1 MLPGMR
7 RIALLLAVTGF
18 ILVGCTAQNGA
29 ATDPSVAPATALT
42 YYQDAAPIFAARCAS
57 CHSPGNIAPFSLVT
71 YSDAMTYAS
80 LIKPAI
86 QNHLMPPMPPDTG
99 DGSGCPQIDD
109 VRVMPDSERDTLVA
123 WVDGGALAGDEAT
136 AAPTPPAP
144 DALGAPT
151 ATYDSGVDYESAFQG
166 QDEYRCFVIDPQL
179 GATFNLIAVGVHSTN
194 PAIVHHTIVYAQL
207 PQYQAAVDA
216 LDAADPL
223 PGYQCFGGPG
233 WTGAIEIGAAAVGSL
248 PKPFPN
254 GSGAPLPAGTRY
266 VVQVHYNFDNG
277 RGSNRIAVQAWS
289 APTLTQVPHGL
300 GTANY
305 TFDIPA
311 GAVGV
316 TATAMGE
323 FTMTPAAANQTRPG
337 LLWSAFPHM
346 HQIGSAIRV
355 DLIRADGSKSC
366 LIDIPKW
373 DFHWQGAYQFMQPI
387 KVAAGDRLQTTCV
400 YDNSA
405 AHQPI
410 VNGQVQQPKDVR
422 FGEGSTD
429 EMCLAG
435 FTLTDF

>member
-7 RIALLLAVTGF
+7 RIVLVLAVATFAF
-18 ILVGCTAQNGA
+18 IGCTSQNPA
-29 ATDPSVAPATALT
+29 ATDPGVMPATALT
-42 YYQDAAPIFAARCAS
+42 YYQDAAPIFATRCAG
-57 CHSPGNIAPFSLVT
+57 CHSPGNIAPFSLLT
-71 YSDAMTYAS
+71 YTDAMTYAS
-80 LIKPAI
+80 LIRPAI
-86 QNHLMPPMPPDTG
+86 ANQIMPPMPPDTSAA
-99 DGSGCPQIDD
+99 SGCPQIDD
-109 VRVMPDSERDTLVA
+109 ARVMPDSERQTLIN
-123 WVDGGALAGDEAT
+123 WVDGGAVPGDASKP
-136 AAPTPPAP
+136 APTPGPP
-144 DALGAPT
+144 DALGTPT
-151 ATYDSGVDYESAFQG
+151 AVYDSGLDYASAFQG

-179 GATFNLIAVGVHSTN
+179 TATFNLIAVGVHSTN

-207 PQYQAAVDA
+207 AKDQAAVDA

-223 PGYQCFGGPG
+223 PGYECFGGAG
-233 WTGAIEIGAAAVGSL
+233 WAGAIEVGAAAVGSL

-289 APTLTQVPHGL
+289 APLLTQVPHGL
-300 GTANY
+300 GTVNY

-316 TATAMGE
+316 TATAMGD
-323 FTMTPAAANQTRPG
+323 FTMTPTAGNQTKPG

-346 HQIGSAIRV
+346 HQLGTSIRV
-355 DLIRADGSKSC
+355 DLLRADGTKSC
-366 LIDIPKW
+366 VINVPQW
-373 DFHWQGAYQFMQPI
+373 NFHWQGSYQLMQPI
-387 KVAAGDRLQTTCV
+387 KVNAGDRLQTTCV
-400 YDNSA
+400 WDNSA